1 MKTTLDGLTLTLL
14 AALGLECGALGCGT
28 SSHTDDGETSTAS
41 GSSTITATDTS
52 ATETETGGDM
62 VEFPYDCEDPVP
74 IMQDGTDVPSGFYT
88 CADGFIHRGEAVT
101 CVDPHG
107 LGDSIDCAG
116 SGGDGDGDGDGDPG
130 PNMPCQTSA
139 DCIEHPYGSCNNYF
153 GEGVDCAC
161 SYGCATD
168 DDCGDGKICACAG
181 VARGYAVCIPAD
193 CITSAWCFDGLC
205 GLSKHQDGCDGSRSM
220 ACTGLADGCHVA
232 ADCEPQLCEE
242 SEEFLAPECTA
253 LLGEPYTCRPSGCGV
268 ACGRPF
274 MIDGSPRT
282 AGAVGRV
289 DWRAAISSVD
299 VDELDDATREQL
311 AAHWTRI
318 GTYEHASIA
327 SFARAAMDLL
337 ALAAPPSLLLATR
350 EALTDEIEHARLAF
364 ALASAYADAPIGP
377 GPLATG
383 GALASH
389 ADAREIIEG
398 LIVEACVGETL
409 AALEAREAA
418 AWAEDPAVALVL
430 ERIAA
435 DELRHAALGWRTLRW
450 MLERGDA
457 SLRAFAF
464 ARLDAAIEAAAH
476 ARIDECASPALRA
489 HGVLDDAL
497 RMQLGRRALERS
509 LAPCVAALRRVYAQP
524 EAATLHT

>member
-14 AALGLECGALGCGT
+14 AALGLEFGALGCVGPSQADGSETDTAT
-28 SSHTDDGETSTAS
+28 S
-41 GSSTITATDTS
+41 TATDTS
-52 ATETETGGDM
+52 ATGTAETETETGE
-62 VEFPYDCEDPVP
+62 VPYDCQDPVP
-74 IMQDGTDVPSGFYT
+74 IMQLDTDTPSGFYE

-101 CVDPHG
+101 CVDPTG
-107 LGDSIDCAG
+107 PGDSPDCAEWQQLTCETG
-116 SGGDGDGDGDGDPG
+116 ADCTDKPYGNCNNYGGDGTE
-130 PNMPCQTSA
+130 C
-139 DCIEHPYGSCNNYF
+139 SCK
-153 GEGVDCAC
+153 
-161 SYGCATD
+161 YGCATD
-168 DDCGDGKICACAG
+168 DDCNEGYICACAG
-181 VARGYAVCIPAD
+181 VTRSYASCIPAS
-193 CITSAWCFDGLC
+193 CITSDGCTDGLC
-205 GLSKHQDGCDGSRSM
+205 GLNEYYDGCDGSRTM
-220 ACTGLADGCHVA
+220 TCTGPDDTCHVA
-232 ADCEPQLCEE
+232 ADCELQPCNEGGE
-242 SEEFLAPECTA
+242 PVTTECTA
-253 LLGEPYTCRPSGCGV
+253 YNGEPYTCRPADCGTI
-268 ACGRPF
+268 CGRPF

-509 LAPCVAALRRVYAQP
+509 LAPCVAALRRVYTDHEAQRQ
-524 EAATLHT
+524 A